1 MTIKQLRERLKEG
14 EEKVEAVAEVIKD
27 SVNAKITRWCYPKWA
42 SRRENLS
49 SGFLSKRVTNQ
60 SAQLQRLARQ
70 LKFHR

>member
-27 SVNAKITRWCYPKWA
+27 SVNAKLTAGNPKWA
-42 SRRENLS
+42 STRENS
-49 SGFLSKRVTNQ
+49 SLGFPTKRVSNQ
-60 SAQLQRLARQ
+60 SPQLQRLARE